1 MQNADWYAYDE
12 NYGTSEEKIN
22 GQMDSRANS
31 NFGASHYP
39 GCEIYL
45 IRNELDYFIVSPKD
59 GRRFSPDYL
68 SIINDTLNHEMYYQ
82 IIIEPKG
89 GHLLLKDGWKEQ
101 VLLNLNHLGSDD
113 TEASLTDRD
122 IAKGFMV
129 AEKSSAGQW
138 IRQNG
143 YKLIKPIG
151 LPFYNHEG
159 EQFSEF
165 TAAFRQKLL

>member
-1 MQNADWYAYDE
+1 
-12 NYGTSEEKIN
+12 
-22 GQMDSRANS
+22 
-31 NFGASHYP
+31 
-39 GCEIYL
+39 
-45 IRNELDYFIVSPKD
+45 
-59 GRRFSPDYL
+59 
-68 SIINDTLNHEMYYQ
+68 MYYQ

-89 GHLLLKDGWKEQ
+89 GHLLLKDKWKEQ
-101 VLLNLNHLGSDD
+101 VLLDLNNLDSSSTGTSP
-113 TEASLTDRD
+113 TDRD

-129 AEKSSAGQW
+129 AEKSPAGQW

>member
-1 MQNADWYAYDE
+1 MA
-12 NYGTSEEKIN
+12 
-22 GQMDSRANS
+22 GQIPTLRQR
-31 NFGASHYP
+31 YP

-68 SIINDTLNHEMYYQ
+68 LIINDTINHEMYYQ

-89 GHLLLKDGWKEQ
+89 SHLLLKDKWKEQ
-101 VLLNLNHLGSDD
+101 VLLDLNHLNDNGAES
-113 TEASLTDRD
+113 SLAGQD
-122 IAKGFMV
+122 IAKGFIV
-129 AEKSSAGQW
+129 AEKSLAGQW

-159 EQFSEF
+159 DQFSEF
-165 TAAFRQKLL
+165 AAAFQQKLL